1 MSSESTYGVRRALD
15 AVWKELAVDPRRM
28 TVSDRDR
35 VVARA
40 LALIESW
47 SMERRAAA
55 ARPAPSLAAN
65 RTC

>member
-1 MSSESTYGVRRALD
+1 MSSESTSGVRRALD

-55 ARPAPSLAAN
+55 VRPAPSLAAN
-65 RTC
+65 RNC

>member
-1 MSSESTYGVRRALD
+1 MSSESTSGVRRALD

-35 VVARA
+35 VVSRA
-40 LALIESW
+40 LDLIESW
-47 SMERRAAA
+47 SMERRVPA